1 MPQNIISN
9 DVQAKAQASR
19 TYASAVAAHKAGHL
33 SVAEK
38 GYRKV
43 LKLAPNEPEPNY
55 LLGAI
60 LLATDRLEEAISSL
74 ERCLATNPKHVH
86 ALNAIGS
93 AYNKV
98 KCNDKAIKVL
108 EHALELEKNDPKV
121 WFNLGLA
128 CVETNEYERAIDA
141 FEEALVLDPHKWEA
155 LNGIGVCFLELGRS
169 EQAISALSRCTEMD
183 PQLEAAHGN
192 LIRGLIQNEQFE
204 EALHRSEQAS
214 ERWSNNASLL
224 VLMATSQKS
233 LGKTDAALDC
243 LHNALDIDPQFV
255 PALNNLSGHLH
266 DLGQWKKAEKYAR
279 RSLKIEPDSA
289 IMLTLMGRI
298 RQMRGDL
305 IGAEEYY
312 SDAIQAD
319 PSYAEAYNN
328 LGNVLTY
335 MDRPE
340 PASQSFS
347 TAIKLKPGSEGIR
360 LNRAIAEMTQG
371 NLYPACKD
379 YLHRFNF
386 AEERNVRREW
396 SFPEWSME
404 PLIGKRLLLWP
415 DQGIGDEIL
424 FARYAPMIFADCSY
438 GALECSPRLSK
449 LFQRS
454 FPNTDVFAQTTPPQP
469 SLKEGSFD
477 FHSAIV
483 DVCCARFESADNIPE
498 AEPLRPDPTITNSLR
513 KKYLALSDGR
523 PLIGIS
529 WRSGGSHTS
538 HFKSTPLSNWE
549 KILSHQG
556 CTFVNLQYGDVSK
569 EVEEMNERIDNR
581 IISDSEIN
589 PLQDL
594 DPFAAQVAAMDLVI
608 TISNATAHFA
618 GALGKPVW
626 HMIPTGPGRLWYWF
640 NQGSSS
646 PWYKSMTLYR
656 HRHNE
661 GWQGVISQIH
671 ERLLDVT
678 PQLGRKS

>member
-1 MPQNIISN
+1 M
-9 DVQAKAQASR
+9 SR
-19 TYASAVAAHKAGHL
+19 AYVAAVAAHKAGHL

-55 LLGAI
+55 LLGVI
-60 LLATDRLEEAISSL
+60 LLKTDRLEDAISSL
-74 ERCLATNPKHVH
+74 ERCLATNPEHVD
-86 ALNAIGS
+86 ALNAVGS
-93 AYNKV
+93 AYSKASR
-98 KCNDKAIKVL
+98 NDKAIEVL

-121 WFNLGLA
+121 WINLGLA
-128 CVETNEYERAIDA
+128 CIETNQHERAIDA
-141 FEEALVLDPHKWEA
+141 FEEALALDPHKWEA
-155 LNGIGVCFLELGRS
+155 LNGIGVCFIELGRS
-169 EQAISALSRCTEMD
+169 EQAISVLSRCTEMA

-192 LIRGLIQNEQFE
+192 LIRGLIQNKQFE
-204 EALHRSEQAS
+204 EAVHRSEQAS
-214 ERWSNNASLL
+214 ERWPNNASLR
-224 VLMATSQKS
+224 VLMATSHKN
-233 LGKTDAALDC
+233 LGKNDAALDC
-243 LHNALDIDPQFV
+243 LHTALDIDPQFV
-255 PALNNLSGHLH
+255 PALNNLSGHLN
-266 DLGQWKKAEKYAR
+266 DLGQWKEAEKYTL
-279 RSLKIEPDSA
+279 RSLQIEPSSA

-305 IGAEEYY
+305 MGAEKYY
-312 SDAIQAD
+312 SDAIQTD
-319 PSYAEAYNN
+319 PSYAEAHNN
-328 LGNVLTY
+328 LGNVLNY

-340 PASQSFS
+340 AASQSFT
-347 TAIKLKPGSEGIR
+347 TAIKLKPESEGIR

-371 NLYPACKD
+371 NLYPACRD

-386 AEERNVRREW
+386 SEERNVRRPW

-404 PLIGKRLLLWP
+404 PLAGKRLLLWA

-424 FARYAPMIFADCSY
+424 FARYAPMIFANCSY

-454 FPNTDVFAQTTPPQP
+454 FPNTGVFAQTTPPEP
-469 SLKEGSFD
+469 SLKDGSFD

-483 DVCCARFESADNIPE
+483 DVCCARFRSVDTIPE
-498 AEPLRPDPTITNSLR
+498 VEPLKPDPIIMNNLR
-513 KKYLALSDGR
+513 KKYLALSDGQ

-549 KILSHQG
+549 ELLSHRG
-556 CTFVNLQYGDVSK
+556 CAFVNLQYGDVSK
-569 EVEEMNERIDNR
+569 EVEELNDRIDNR
-581 IISDSEIN
+581 IISDREIN
-589 PLQDL
+589 PSQDL
-594 DPFAAQVAAMDLVI
+594 DSFAAQVAAMDLVI

-626 HMIPTGPGRLWYWF
+626 NMVPTGPGRLWYWF
-640 NQGSSS
+640 NQGSTS

-661 GWQGVISQIH
+661 GWQGVIRQIR

-678 PQLGRKS
+678 PQIGLKS